1 MSASN
6 YAETKI
12 TDVLC
17 GNATFTTPANVYVKL
32 HIGDPGEDCTGN
44 AAANT
49 TRHEATFNAASGPTA
64 SLSATVSWTNVSNTE
79 TYSHFSL
86 WDNSTAGNPLCYGSL
101 TAPVAVTAADNF
113 DLTALTV
120 TTS

>member
-12 TDVLC
+12 TDALC
-17 GNATFTTPANVYVKL
+17 GNATFTAPTNVYIKL
-32 HIGDPGEDCTGN
+32 HVGDPGEDCTNN
-44 AAANT
+44 AAGNT
-49 TRHEATFNAASGPTA
+49 TRQEATFNNASGPTA
-64 SLSATVSWTNVSNTE
+64 SLAATVSWTNVSTEE
-79 TYSHFSL
+79 TYSHFSQ
-86 WDNSTAGNPLCYGSL
+86 WDNSTAGNPLCYGPL
-101 TAPVAVTAADNF
+101 TAPVAVSIGDNF